1 MNDVSGKSHSAN
13 LVAMGPSLA
22 NRRTPWGV
30 RRPAAVLEFGFTNPA
45 RVCKNAIDLRCNIA
59 SHLQLENL
67 QRVCSG
73 TRGLAAR
80 TLAVAKVPN
89 ESAFSGTEV
98 AVTVL

>member
-1 MNDVSGKSHSAN
+1 MNDVSGKPDSTHPV
-13 LVAMGPSLA
+13 LMGGSLP
-22 NRRTPWGV
+22 NMRTPWGD
-30 RRPAAVLEFGFTNPA
+30 RRPATLLDFGFTNSA

-89 ESAFSGTEV
+89 ESAFRGTEV
-98 AVTVL
+98 EVTVL